1 MNCVAPGNILFKGGS
16 WENKIKKNKTHVLN
30 MINKNVPLKRFG
42 TPQEIANTV
51 IFLASERSSF
61 ITGEVLVVDGGQVL
75 N

>member
-1 MNCVAPGNILFKGGS
+1 
-16 WENKIKKNKTHVLN
+16 